1 VLGYD
6 FIIECKKGCD
16 NSAVDALSLSRRH
29 ESGDLLAISQPI
41 PHWLELCYG
50 STMMGYDSK
59 DEGWG
64 LRLIK
69 GDVYGQ

>member
-1 VLGYD
+1 VYVEAPYAFFIKLLLTKKKKVLGYD

-41 PHWLELCYG
+41 PHWLELIQE
-50 STMMGYDSK
+50 K
-59 DEGWG
+59 
-64 LRLIK
+64 
-69 GDVYGQ
+69 V